1 MREAHKI
8 GYTLSLFLSLS
19 LSLSATNDVFRL
31 HFCTRMCVRAMKTNT
46 PIKSASLP
54 PHSFIQSM
62 GVEKKGF
69 VKRRLQG

>member
-1 MREAHKI
+1 MTFSVSISLRE
-8 GYTLSLFLSLS
+8 
-19 LSLSATNDVFRL
+19 
-31 HFCTRMCVRAMKTNT
+31 CVRALKTNT

-69 VKRRLQG
+69 VKRRLQGWGLSWGWGWNWLMNMG